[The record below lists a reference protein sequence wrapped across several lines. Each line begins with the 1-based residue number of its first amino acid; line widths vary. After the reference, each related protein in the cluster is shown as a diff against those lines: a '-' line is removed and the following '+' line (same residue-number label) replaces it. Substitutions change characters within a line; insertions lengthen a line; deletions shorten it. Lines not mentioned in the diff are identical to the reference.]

1 MNAMPRF
8 RPSRSQLTGL
18 LSRPPCTGTENRD
31 WAALVVDPVRQIEAL
46 AELRDRG
53 LLSPD
58 EFEWQRA
65 KVLQR

>member
-8 RPSRSQLTGL
+8 RLSRSELTGL
-18 LSRPPCTGTENRD
+18 LTRPPCTGTENRD

-46 AELRDRG
+46 ADLRDRG

-58 EFEWQRA
+58 EFESQMA